1 MSGQL
6 VAILEFYDHGQVAN
20 TAMVEPAK
28 RVLTALEI

>member
-20 TAMVEPAK
+20 TAMVEPAS
-28 RVLTALEI
+28 AF